1 MNKTKDYKD
10 VYNTI
15 KTDKI
20 TESTANM
27 YTLNILKTFKN
38 MKLDINNIKEAILDT
53 DIIYDITTQHNSSLN
68 TMKNK
73 LVSILVF
80 LKAIKANEKIIDL
93 YTDEI
98 DMISSRIQRQH
109 KKLQKTEHEK
119 ENWYTK
125 EKLLEKVQML
135 KDKLKKNIIN
145 DYDYLKDYMKYI
157 LLLIHISYP
166 MRNDLSDAVIMNVSK
181 FLKMEKDNKENYI
194 IVGVNLGH
202 IVLYNFKTVKSKGVQ
217 KILIDNLILKEIKKY
232 KKVLDKYKKE
242 NDINND
248 YFIIK
253 KNGQKITRNEYTKFF
268 NQIFLS
274 DNKKVSTTMIRKFI
288 ASDVWKMDSIK
299 ELANRMQHTPE
310 QALKSYV
317 KI

>member
-38 MKLDINNIKEAILDT
+38 MDLDINNKEDFLNL
-53 DIIYDITTQHNSSLN
+53 DIIDDIKNKHNSSLN

-73 LVSILVF
+73 LVSIIVF
-80 LKAIKANEKIIDL
+80 LKAIKANEKIINL

-98 DMISSRIQRQH
+98 DMISSRIQRAH

-194 IVGVNLGH
+194 IVGPTMGH

-217 KILIDNLILKEIKKY
+217 KILIDDLILKEIKKY

-253 KNGQKITRNEYTKFF
+253 KNGSKYTRNEYTKLF
-268 NQIFLS
+268 NDIFDD

-299 ELANRMQHTPE
+299 ELASRMQHTPE